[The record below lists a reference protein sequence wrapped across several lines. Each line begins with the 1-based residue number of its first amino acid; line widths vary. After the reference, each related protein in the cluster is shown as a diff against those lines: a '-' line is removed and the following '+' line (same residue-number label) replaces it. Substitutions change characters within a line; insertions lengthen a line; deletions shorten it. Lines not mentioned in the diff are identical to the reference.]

1 MLFFV
6 SKLFW
11 IVAQPGNLLL
21 LLLCLGVLW
30 LFTSA
35 RRRGLG
41 LVAAVALAFVA
52 VTVLPIGEWTIAPLE
67 ARFPQPRLP
76 ENVTGIVVLGGAVET
91 GVTARH
97 GQVALDGAAE
107 RITETLALARR
118 YPKARVVIAAG
129 HGELVPDRITE
140 AEATR
145 SLLVADGLD
154 ASRILLDDRS
164 RNTYENALF
173 AKKVANPQPG
183 EVWLLVTSAV
193 HMPRAVG
200 CFRHIGWMVV
210 PYPVDYHTGRSV
222 TPDLFDFADNLSLFE
237 RAVREWVGL
246 AAYRLLG
253 RIDVLFPGPAA
264 PPR

>member
-1 MLFFV
+1 MLFYI

-30 LFTSA
+30 LATSA

-41 LVAAVALAFVA
+41 LVAAVTLAFVV
-52 VTVLPIGEWTIAPLE
+52 VTVLPVGEWAIAPLE
-67 ARFPQPRLP
+67 ARFPQPKLP

-91 GVTARH
+91 GITARH
-97 GQVALDGAAE
+97 GQVALNGAAE

-129 HGELVPDRITE
+129 HGELVPNRVTE

-145 SLLVADGLD
+145 SLLVSDGLD
-154 ASRILLDDRS
+154 PSRILIDDRS
-164 RNTYENALF
+164 RNTFENALF
-173 AKKVANPQPG
+173 SKKVANPQPG

-200 CFRHIGWMVV
+200 CFRRVGWTIL
-210 PYPVDYHTGRSV
+210 PYPVDYHTGRSI
-222 TPDLFDFADNLSLFE
+222 TPDLFDLAENLALFE
-237 RAVREWVGL
+237 RAMREWVGL
-246 AAYRLLG
+246 VAYRLLG
-253 RIDVLFPGPAA
+253 RTDALFPA
-264 PPR
+264 PTTP